1 MNDFIKGKRLW
12 AQRQNWSNQI
22 DFVLFERNGERIAH
36 STEILMFAPEKSDE
50 GKQIF
55 PTFSLMP
62 DEAQELIDNL
72 WQLGFR
78 PSEGTGSAGQL
89 AATQKHLEDMRKL
102 VFEKAGLL

>member
-1 MNDFIKGKRLW
+1 MTNLFVKGKRLW
-12 AQRQNWSNQI
+12 AERQNWSNRI
-22 DFVLFERNGERIAH
+22 DFILFERQGDRVAH
-36 STEILMFAPEKSDE
+36 STEIKMLVSEE
-50 GKQIF
+50 GAEVIY
-55 PTFSLMP
+55 PTFSLLP